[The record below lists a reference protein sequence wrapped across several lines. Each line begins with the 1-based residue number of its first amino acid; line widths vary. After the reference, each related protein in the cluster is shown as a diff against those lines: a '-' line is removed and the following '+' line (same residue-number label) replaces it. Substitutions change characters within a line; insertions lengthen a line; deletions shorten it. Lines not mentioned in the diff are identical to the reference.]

1 MKRVLFIAILALAAC
16 GSDKQPAATQEPEV
30 ISGTTVLLT
39 EAQQKNANI
48 ATGLASLQD
57 IKSVIKVAG
66 KIDVPPQNMV
76 SVSFPLGGYL
86 KSTRLLPGMHIRKGE
101 VIAIMEDQQYIQLQ
115 QDYLTAKAKQDYL
128 ESEYLRQKELN
139 RNKAS
144 SDKTFQLAAAE
155 YKSNKILISGLQ
167 QKLQLIG
174 INPERLNEGS
184 ISRTIN
190 VHAPIDGF
198 VSAVNVNIGKYVTPS
213 DVLFELVN
221 PTDVHLALAIFEK
234 DIDALYIGQK
244 LVAYTNNNPDKKY
257 PCEIILIGKDVSDER
272 TLQVHCH
279 FEKYDHTLVPGMY
292 MNAEIALGNANAFVL
307 PEDAVVRYGNKQY
320 IFVAKAGNQYEMKEV
335 QTGAAENGVIAIS
348 KADGIDLKTQKV
360 VTKNAYTLL
369 MKLKNTTE

>member
-1 MKRVLFIAILALAAC
+1 MKRVLFIAVLALAAC

-30 ISGTTVLLT
+30 LSGTTVLLT

-139 RNKAS
+139 QNKAS

-174 INPERLNEGS
+174 INPDRLHEGS

-257 PCEIILIGKDVSDER
+257 PCEIILIGKDVSAER

-292 MNAEIALGNANAFVL
+292 MNAEIALDNANAFVL

-320 IFVAKAGNQYEMKEV
+320 IFVAKTGNQYEMKEV
-335 QTGAAENGVIAIS
+335 QTGAAENGFIAIN
-348 KADGIDLKTQKV
+348 KAEGVDLKTQKV

-369 MKLKNTTE
+369 MKLKNTTD

>member
-174 INPERLNEGS
+174 INPERLHEGS

-257 PCEIILIGKDVSDER
+257 PCEIILIGKDVSAER

-292 MNAEIALGNANAFVL
+292 MNAEIALDNANAFVL

>member
-1 MKRVLFIAILALAAC
+1 MKRVLFIAVLALAAC

-30 ISGTTVLLT
+30 ISDTTVVLT

-57 IKSVIKVAG
+57 IKSVIKVSG

-139 RNKAS
+139 QNKAS

-174 INPERLNEGS
+174 INPDRLHEGS

-257 PCEIILIGKDVSDER
+257 PCEIILIGKDVSAER

-320 IFVAKAGNQYEMKEV
+320 IFLANAGNQYEMKEV

-348 KADGIDLKTQKV
+348 KAEGVDLKTQKV
-360 VTKNAYTLL
+360 VTRNAYTLL

>member
-16 GSDKQPAATQEPEV
+16 GSDKQPAATREPEV

-48 ATGLASLQD
+48 ETGLASLQD
-57 IKSVIKVAG
+57 IKSIIKVAG

-139 RNKAS
+139 QNKAS

-221 PTDVHLALAIFEK
+221 PTDVHLSLAIFEK

-320 IFVAKAGNQYEMKEV
+320 IFVAKGGNQYEMKEV

-348 KADGIDLKTQKV
+348 KAEGVDLKTQKV